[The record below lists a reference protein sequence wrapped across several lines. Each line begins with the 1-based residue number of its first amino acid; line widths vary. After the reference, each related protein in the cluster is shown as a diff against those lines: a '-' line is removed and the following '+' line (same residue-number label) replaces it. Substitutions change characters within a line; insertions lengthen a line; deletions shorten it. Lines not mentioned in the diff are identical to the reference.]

1 MTREEIEAYWKDSH
15 NWKWGIYYCKADP
28 RVILPKRL
36 KWMGWTV
43 NFARPSAIPVVLLL
57 LAMVTVPVCIVA
69 IKGAGIGSLLII
81 VAAAITVMCVMC
93 AYLSSRTD

>member
-1 MTREEIEAYWKDSH
+1 MTREEIDACWRDPH

-28 RVILPKRL
+28 RVIVLKRL

-69 IKGAGIGSLLII
+69 IKGAGIGSLLITTA
-81 VAAAITVMCVMC
+81 VASTVMCVIC